1 MKNTLETFFP
11 ELTLTVVELSES
23 TQDQLDRLAIRVY
36 PTLIRLENEIETAR
50 TASSD
55 LQEIVTFL
63 KEV

>member
-50 TASSD
+50 TTSSD